1 MTILRGALY
10 RRMNAGPSTEQK
22 QITCSLPIA
31 DCRLLSLLSYKG
43 GVEVDLD
50 RLESENAKVRDN
62 RQLAIGNRQ
71 SAIALFQQF
80 VLVEKRD
87 HRGIK
92 LRRLLHHQEVAD
104 TFPHVELQIGH

>member
-43 GVEVDLD
+43 GVEVNLD
-50 RLESENAKVRDN
+50 RRFELESENSKVETIDN
-62 RQLAIGNRQ
+62 GRIGNRQ
-71 SAIALFQQF
+71 GLFQQF